1 MQRLPLFPL
10 GAVLVPG
17 LVMPLHVFEPRYLSL
32 MDHLTGL
39 APDDRMFGVV
49 AIRAG
54 QEVGTDAVPQL
65 FDVGCTAV
73 LRQVNEQADGTLQVL
88 VTGGTRFR
96 LHEFDPGDPVA
107 AADPSEP
114 GSVDRPGVAYP
125 TGLVTPIPDLDGEG
139 DVEGLAAVVGLR
151 FAAYR
156 ERLGAT
162 PLELPESHRVLSYLV
177 AAGMALDVA
186 DRQALLEQPDTARR
200 LEAELA
206 LLAREQV
213 LVEHLSAVPSD
224 AGVHL
229 GQKVSF
235 N

>member
-96 LHEFDPGDPVA
+96 LHEFDPGGPDESDAP
-107 AADPSEP
+107 
-114 GSVDRPGVAYP
+114 YP

-139 DVEGLAAVVGLR
+139 DVEGLAPVVGLR
-151 FAAYR
+151 FTTYR
-156 ERLGAT
+156 ERLGAA
-162 PLELPESHRVLSYLV
+162 PLELPDSPRVLSYLV

-186 DRQALLEQPDTARR
+186 DRQALLEQPDTAQR
-200 LEAELA
+200 LDAELA
-206 LLAREQV
+206 LLAREQA
-213 LVEHLSAVPSD
+213 LVEQLGAVPSD
-224 AGVHL
+224 GGVHL
-229 GQKVSF
+229 GQRLSF

>member
-32 MDHLTGL
+32 MEDLSNL
-39 APDDRMFGVV
+39 EPDERLFGVV

-54 QEVGTDAVPQL
+54 QEVGADPVPQL

-73 LRQVNEQADGTLQVL
+73 LRQVSEQADGTLQVL
-88 VTGGTRFR
+88 ISGGTRFR
-96 LHEFDPGDPVA
+96 LHEFERGAPDGANTSDAP
-107 AADPSEP
+107 
-114 GSVDRPGVAYP
+114 YP
-125 TGLVTPIPDLDGEG
+125 TGLVTPMPDLDGEG
-139 DVEGLAAVVGLR
+139 DVDGLATVVGLR
-151 FAAYR
+151 FADYR
-156 ERLGAT
+156 ERLGAA
-162 PLELPESHRVLSYLV
+162 PLELPDSPRVLSFLV

-186 DRQALLEQPDTARR
+186 DRQALLEQPDTTRR
-200 LEAELA
+200 LDAELA

-213 LVEHLSAVPSD
+213 LVEQLSAVPSD
-224 AGVHL
+224 GGVHL
-229 GQKVSF
+229 GQRLSF

>member
-32 MDHLTGL
+32 MEHLDTL
-39 APDDRMFGVV
+39 EPDERLFGVV

-54 QEVGTDAVPQL
+54 HEVGADGAPQL

-73 LRQVNEQADGTLQVL
+73 LRQVSRQSDGNLQVL
-88 VTGGTRFR
+88 VSGGTRFR
-96 LHEFDPGDPVA
+96 LHECHPGDPA
-107 AADPSEP
+107 GAEDL
-114 GSVDRPGVAYP
+114 YP
-125 TGLVTPIPDLDGEG
+125 TGLVTPIPDLDGDG

-156 ERLGAT
+156 ERLGAA
-162 PLELPESHRVLSYLV
+162 PLELPESPRVLSYLV

-200 LEAELA
+200 LDAELA
-206 LLAREQV
+206 LLAREHV
-213 LVEHLSAVPSD
+213 LVEKLSAVPSD